1 MKNAQQPENGHR
13 ASDRWALATI
23 RILDAIRA
31 GDVEAA
37 RQHLAVREEIL
48 VQLES
53 TPSLTSETRAKLE
66 AAMMEE
72 EAVRASLRS
81 QMDIAV
87 GELRTAGRTHR
98 TLRSYTSPTST
109 GHQVHEVI

>member
-1 MKNAQQPENGHR
+1 MRNAQQPENGDR
-13 ASDRWALATI
+13 ATDRWALATI

-37 RQHLAVREEIL
+37 RRHLAVREEIL
-48 VQLES
+48 FQLES
-53 TPSLTSETRAKLE
+53 VPSLTSETRAKLE
-66 AAMMEE
+66 AAITEE
-72 EAVRASLRS
+72 EAVQASLRS
-81 QMDIAV
+81 QLDIAA
-87 GELRTAGRTHR
+87 GELRTTGQTHR